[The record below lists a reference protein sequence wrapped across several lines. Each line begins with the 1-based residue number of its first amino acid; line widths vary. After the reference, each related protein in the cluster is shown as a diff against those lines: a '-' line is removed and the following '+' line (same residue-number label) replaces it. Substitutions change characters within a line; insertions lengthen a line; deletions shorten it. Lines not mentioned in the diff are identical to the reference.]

1 VLGLTLDEIE
11 ELTLTLGLSLMLVLG
26 LTLEDADEL
35 TLSLGLDENDEPNT
49 TSTGPTIGAY
59 RSDRNC
65 DRNGTPDEPAYGAG
79 SGLGDDET
87 LDDADELT
95 DVLGLTDEDTD
106 ELTETLGDDDT
117 DEEALLIISRT
128 AK

>member
-79 SGLGDDET
+79 SGLGDD
-87 LDDADELT
+87 ADELT